1 MSNKRDY
8 YEVLGISKASS
19 DSDIKRA
26 FRSQARRYH
35 PDKNPEDDAAE
46 QAFKEV
52 QEAYAVL
59 SNEEQRRQYDM
70 FGHDRPGGSP
80 FGPSGFEGVN
90 ISLDDLFGGGFES
103 IFSQMFGGGRSRRRR
118 VRRGSDVLVRHRVT
132 LKQVFDQDELDIN
145 LVLTE
150 SCEECGGSGAATP
163 EDVMT
168 CETCDGHGRITQQAR
183 VGPFVQQVINDC
195 RRCSGLGSTIA
206 NPCKACK
213 GDGREQNERT
223 VRLSIPTG
231 ADSGTRLRMRGR
243 GEPAKRGGVSGD
255 LFVEL
260 HVDSHEWFER
270 DGSELLMAL
279 PLGYPELMLG
289 TTVSL
294 PHFDGKPLE
303 INIPAGSRPGDTIS
317 VKNRGLQKR
326 RGRGR
331 GSVTVLLK
339 MYTPSKV
346 SKSMKATLESLQN
359 EFGLGADEIEDAVR
373 KETNERRR

>member
-1 MSNKRDY
+1 MANKRDY
-8 YEVLGISKASS
+8 YEVLGINKAAS

-26 FRSQARRYH
+26 FRSQARRHH
-35 PDKNPEDDAAE
+35 PDKNPDDDTAE

-80 FGPSGFEGVN
+80 FGPSGFDGVH
-90 ISLDDLFGGGFES
+90 IFHDDLFGGGFES
-103 IFSQMFGGGRSRRRR
+103 IFSQMFGGGRRRRR
-118 VRRGSDVLVRHRVT
+118 VRRGSDVLVRHRIT
-132 LKQVFDQDELDIN
+132 LKQVFDQEELEIN
-145 LVLTE
+145 LMLTE
-150 SCEECGGSGAATP
+150 SCEQCGGSGAATP

-168 CETCDGHGRITQQAR
+168 CEICDGHGRITQQAR

-195 RRCSGLGSTIA
+195 RPCSGLGSTIS
-206 NPCKACK
+206 NPCKVCK
-213 GDGREQNERT
+213 GGGSEQNERT
-223 VRLSIPTG
+223 VRLAIPSG
-231 ADSGTRLRMRGR
+231 AESGTRLRMRGR
-243 GEPAKRGGVSGD
+243 GEPAKLGGESGD

-260 HVDSHEWFER
+260 HVDPHEWFER
-270 DGSELLMAL
+270 DGADLLMAL
-279 PLGYPELMLG
+279 PLGYPNLMLG

-303 INIPAGSRPGDTIS
+303 INVPAGSRPGDTIN

-339 MYTPSKV
+339 MHTPSKV
-346 SKSMKATLESLQN
+346 SKSMKSTLESLQD
-359 EFGLGADEIEDAVR
+359 EFGLAADEIEDAVR
-373 KETNERRR
+373 KETDERRR

>member
-1 MSNKRDY
+1 MADKRDY
-8 YEVLGISKASS
+8 YEVLGINKKSS
-19 DSDIKRA
+19 DADIKRA

-35 PDKNPEDDAAE
+35 PDKNPDDDDSE
-46 QAFKEV
+46 RVFKEV

-59 SNEEQRRQYDM
+59 SNEEQRQQYDM

-103 IFSQMFGGGRSRRRR
+103 VFSQMFGGGHGRRRR
-118 VRRGSDVLVRHRVT
+118 TRRGSDVLVRQQVT
-132 LKQVFDQDELDIN
+132 LKQVYDQEEIDLN

-150 SCEECGGSGAATP
+150 SCEQCGGSGAATP
-163 EDVMT
+163 EDVVT
-168 CETCDGHGRITQQAR
+168 CESCAGQGRITQQAR

-195 RRCSGLGSTIA
+195 RRCSGLGSTID
-206 NPCKACK
+206 NPCKSCN
-213 GDGREQNERT
+213 GEGREQNDRI
-223 VRLSIPTG
+223 VRLSIPIG
-231 ADSGTRLRMRGR
+231 AESGTRLRLRGR
-243 GEPAKRGGVSGD
+243 GEPALRGGISGD

-260 HVDSHEWFER
+260 QVESHEWFER
-270 DGSELLMAL
+270 DGPDLLMAL

-289 TTVSL
+289 ATVSL

-317 VKNRGLQKR
+317 VKNRGMQKR

-339 MYTPSKV
+339 MYTPTKV
-346 SKSMKATLESLQN
+346 SKSMQATLKSMQN
-359 EFGLGADEIEDAVR
+359 EFGLSNDDVEDAVR
-373 KETNERRR
+373 KEANERRR